1 MSGSTDFVEGR
12 RCYLSHARLADGYV
26 VPLRLGEPAT
36 SEVA

>member
-12 RCYLSHARLADGYV
+12 RCYLSHARLADGCV